1 MLMLP
6 MFQRL
11 IFEKDIHFWKVGKLN
26 HMKEVEDKVDWHKFY
41 VDVVALLD
49 SLQAKYYIKED
60 LKKYS
65 QAADCRKKTNE

>member
-1 MLMLP
+1 
-6 MFQRL
+6 
-11 IFEKDIHFWKVGKLN
+11 
-26 HMKEVEDKVDWHKFY
+26 MKEVEDKVDWHKFY